1 LLKFDVHF
9 WRFFTISPPIAQYLR
24 LTNRLKVSERNRQY
38 SKKKSVSSM
47 LDLSNFSGVLTS
59 LWQLVLGTLTLNPEA
74 YEAAIQQQGG
84 TALAII
90 ILLLGGISMGLG
102 QSVVLFAN

>member
-1 LLKFDVHF
+1 
-9 WRFFTISPPIAQYLR
+9 
-24 LTNRLKVSERNRQY
+24 
-38 SKKKSVSSM
+38 M

-59 LWQLVLGTLTLNPEA
+59 LWQLVLGTLTLNPGA